1 VHISPSTT
9 ISSEILSRM
18 TSLVQGTLDS
28 TGLSSLEHRDEAG
41 ESGSAGTN
49 WKELTRLYKID
60 EAVEKEER
68 RRAVV
73 ESATAI
79 KNVAG

>member
-1 VHISPSTT
+1 
-9 ISSEILSRM
+9 M
-18 TSLVQGTLDS
+18 TSLVQGTLDF
-28 TGLSSLEHRDEAG
+28 TGLSSLEARDETG
-41 ESGSAGTN
+41 EGGAATN

-60 EAVEKEER
+60 EAADKEER